1 MRWRLGNVAP
11 PRNKRVVE
19 SLPVFLSLKGRPVIL
34 LGEGAAAAAKARLLD
49 RAGARIIRDEMA
61 DAAIAI
67 VAIED
72 DAAATAA
79 AGRLKARGI
88 LVNAMDRP
96 ALCDFT
102 LPAIVDRSPVIIAI
116 GTGGAS
122 ASLAKALRQWL
133 EAMLPASLGGLAEA
147 LKTARAKVKARFADA
162 GERRAFLDGL
172 LMRGGP
178 LDPLASHADPDATI
192 KTALGGGVEAGGLEH
207 VALTST
213 DPDELT
219 SRAARLLAGADRVYH
234 LPDVPPAILDRARA
248 DAERIAASAPPSD
261 VPPGR
266 SVFIGWSR
274 A

>member
-49 RAGARIIRDEMA
+49 RAGAWIIRDEMA

-96 ALCDFT
+96 ALCYFT
-102 LPAIVDRSPVIIAI
+102 LPAIVDRSPGIIPT

-122 ASLAKALRQWL
+122 AALL
-133 EAMLPASLGGLAEA
+133 
-147 LKTARAKVKARFADA
+147 T
-162 GERRAFLDGL
+162 
-172 LMRGGP
+172 GP
-178 LDPLASHADPDATI
+178 LQWV
-192 KTALGGGVEAGGLEH
+192 GGT
-207 VALTST
+207 LTS
-213 DPDELT
+213 L
-219 SRAARLLAGADRVYH
+219 
-234 LPDVPPAILDRARA
+234 
-248 DAERIAASAPPSD
+248 
-261 VPPGR
+261 
-266 SVFIGWSR
+266 
-274 A
+274 

>member
-1 MRWRLGNVAP
+1 MRGRLGNVAP

-19 SLPVFLSLKGRPVIL
+19 SLPVVLSLKGRPVIL

-88 LVNAMDRP
+88 LVNAMARP

-116 GTGGAS
+116 CPGGPS
-122 ASLAKALRQWL
+122 PSLPKALRPSR
-133 EAMLPASLGGLAEA
+133 EAMLPPPP
-147 LKTARAKVKARFADA
+147 
-162 GERRAFLDGL
+162 
-172 LMRGGP
+172 GGP
-178 LDPLASHADPDATI
+178 
-192 KTALGGGVEAGGLEH
+192 
-207 VALTST
+207 
-213 DPDELT
+213 
-219 SRAARLLAGADRVYH
+219 R
-234 LPDVPPAILDRARA
+234 
-248 DAERIAASAPPSD
+248 
-261 VPPGR
+261 
-266 SVFIGWSR
+266 
-274 A
+274 